1 MGIWASLRSGAR
13 RAGAELRKLPRHF
26 DAWRLLALF
35 TCLGVIA
42 ILTGA
47 WRAHLTQDKW
57 LDDLWLE
64 VAKAGVQV
72 VAVGV
77 LGGALAAVWRNITAQ
92 REAKV
97 AEDAKERDREI
108 ERSAKERD
116 QEIERNDKIRAELV
130 SLVALY
136 NGVKSVRRIVRSL
149 GLDLKTYPEAERET
163 AGQTAILS
171 EEQARGFHSQ
181 MLILNGLQ
189 LEFESKARQFGQTNF
204 LGDDTDQVVTN
215 LGRIE
220 NHLNRVLELWE
231 KSGWTI
237 QQGTPL
243 RLVSD
248 GLKLLLRVREHL
260 RPEVSDPLRKITEL
274 INKYVFGEALK
285 ETQDALAK
293 IVSKQEKRE
302 REEEEDGER

>member
-13 RAGAELRKLPRHF
+13 RADAELRKLPRHF

-35 TCLGVIA
+35 TCLGVVA

-57 LDDLWLE
+57 LDELWLE

-77 LGGALAAVWRNITAQ
+77 LGGALAAVWRNITAH

-97 AEDAKERDREI
+97 AEDAKERDREV
-108 ERSAKERD
+108 
-116 QEIERNDKIRAELV
+116 ERNDKIRAELV

-149 GLDLKTYPEAERET
+149 GLDLKTYPDAERET
-163 AGQTAILS
+163 VRQTAILS
-171 EEQARGFHSQ
+171 EEQARGFHAQ
-181 MLILNGLQ
+181 MLILSGLQ
-189 LEFESKARQFGQTNF
+189 LEFESKARQFGQTDF

-231 KSGWTI
+231 ESGWTI
-237 QQGTPL
+237 QQGTTPL

-260 RPEVSDPLRKITEL
+260 RPEVSDPLREITEL
-274 INKYVFGEALK
+274 INKHVFGEALK
-285 ETQDALAK
+285 ETQDALAE
-293 IVSKQEKRE
+293 IVSEHEKRE
-302 REEEEDGER
+302 PEEDGER